1 MTEEFQKKL
10 AEGKELYKQLD
21 EIQESLTNAIYID
34 GVDVAGCHFL
44 EKILGYQPLC
54 RLGLL
59 GNDNSVAMTC
69 SNCKDCYYKQ
79 LMFAN
84 KKLEAAK
91 AETEKLVSTIWI
103 MSGEI
108 TDLRNEKERLHNEL
122 IEAKG
127 EQLGTLIRYNK
138 ILERITEY
146 IDSNYGLTTFHI
158 QDIVNIINEAIK

>member
-1 MTEEFQKKL
+1 MTEE
-10 AEGKELYKQLD
+10 KE
-21 EIQESLTNAIYID
+21 IIYID
-34 GVDVAGCHFL
+34 GVDVAGCNFRL
-44 EKILGYQPLC
+44 E
-54 RLGLL
+54 R
-59 GNDNSVAMTC
+59 DNKQKCECCHATGFGVICDCEAWH
-69 SNCKDCYYKQ
+69 NCYYKQ

-138 ILERITEY
+138 ILEGIKEVADKY
-146 IDSNYGLTTFHI
+146 SDSIDKSNDALYWI
-158 QDIVNIINEAIK
+158 IDKINEVLK